1 MQYKKAPSS
10 ICIPKGASARFHL
23 IFHSLLITQQH
34 GNASKLLLLS
44 RAAQEW
50 SSYSIPINRFHHTR
64 LSLNDLAALLFPS
77 LLFILKI
84 SDFILP
90 RLFLIYNSFCKFIF
104 YFGYFHN
111 FHNSNHNFPCHSNWN
126 PFCYR
131 PCSEQHQLHSHPLYP
146 SQTSSVPMSSSL

>member
-1 MQYKKAPSS
+1 MQYKKAPSG

-90 RLFLIYNSFCKFIF
+90 RLFPIYNSFCKFIF
-104 YFGYFHN
+104 YFAY
-111 FHNSNHNFPCHSNWN
+111 FHNSNRNFPCHNNWN

-131 PCSEQHQLHSHPLYP
+131 PYSGQHQEYLYLSFP
-146 SQTSSVPMSSSL
+146 IQLRFDTAFSSL

>member
-1 MQYKKAPSS
+1 MQYKKAPSG

-34 GNASKLLLLS
+34 GNASKLFAS
-44 RAAQEW
+44 FTR
-50 SSYSIPINRFHHTR
+50 SSGMVFIQHFHNRFHHTR

-90 RLFLIYNSFCKFIF
+90 RLFPIYNSFCKFIF

-111 FHNSNHNFPCHSNWN
+111 NNRNFPCHNNWN

-131 PCSEQHQLHSHPLYP
+131 PYSGQHQEYLYLSFP
-146 SQTSSVPMSSSL
+146 IQLRFDTAFSSL